1 MRIEALGKLFSKK
14 DEEIVKL
21 LRGKGLLC
29 PPEKCECGG
38 KLILK
43 EANNTQDG
51 LRMKCSICKSAK
63 SAREGSIFKG
73 IKLPLKKIL
82 GVLHQ
87 FIIDSGIYAASKN
100 TGVSQKGTTKLF
112 QLFRSLIQ
120 RYIDDTQ
127 VSIGGDGRIVEVDEV
142 SLGHMQKA
150 MPHEDYR
157 KTKKPKPNYTVL
169 HGEWWGATERGSNKL
184 VLEELVGKKRIGPA
198 GNKDVLPLVSKWVKP
213 NTIVM
218 SDGLRSYRTIPKE
231 DPSKKHAYAAPPPP
245 CMSRGG
251 TCIAS

>member
-1 MRIEALGKLFSKK
+1 MTRKGVYSPGGKRGKNTKVRIEALGKLFSKK

-112 QLFRSLIQ
+112 RLFRSLIQ

-157 KTKKPKPNYTVL
+157 KTKKPKPNYTVPSNPL
-169 HGEWWGATERGSNKL
+169 RDQILCPRGHVHRLLTPCEIKYF
-184 VLEELVGKKRIGPA
+184 VLGGK
-198 GNKDVLPLVSKWVKP
+198 
-213 NTIVM
+213 
-218 SDGLRSYRTIPKE
+218 
-231 DPSKKHAYAAPPPP
+231 
-245 CMSRGG
+245 
-251 TCIAS
+251 CIAF